1 MTEAARVAY
10 VFPGQGAQAVGMGRD
25 LYEAFPAARAV
36 FDEADAALGFAL
48 SALCFEGPAEELT
61 RTINAQPALLTTS
74 YACLAAARETG
85 ALPAADFVAGHSLG
99 EYTALAAAGALSF
112 GDAVRLARERGRL
125 MHEAGLLQPGTMA
138 AILGLDE
145 GVLAEICR
153 ETGTVIANFN
163 CPGQLVIS
171 GGVDS
176 VARAVELAA
185 ARGASRTVTLQ
196 VSGAFHSPLMQP
208 AVESMKAALAAV
220 AFRDAAVPVIAN
232 VTARPVTQADDIRRE
247 LLDQLTSPVRWQ
259 RSMEYAIARGVTRI
273 IEIGPGRVLTGL
285 MRRID
290 RSVETANIGDAAAIS
305 GLAK

>member
-176 VARAVELAA
+176 VARTVELAA

-208 AVESMKAALAAV
+208 AVEGMKAALAAV

-247 LLDQLTSPVRWQ
+247 LLDQLTSPVPV
-259 RSMEYAIARGVTRI
+259 SYTH
-273 IEIGPGRVLTGL
+273 LTL
-285 MRRID
+285 P
-290 RSVETANIGDAAAIS
+290 TN
-305 GLAK
+305 

>member
-176 VARAVELAA
+176 VARTVELAA

-208 AVESMKAALAAV
+208 AVEGMKAALAAV